1 MCVFLFFNCLFYFF
15 VITNTNL
22 LSEKKQDFQNLVLE
36 CEMMLHPI
44 SQPVCLSPVKSGT
57 LESTLLQYN

>member
-1 MCVFLFFNCLFYFF
+1 MCLFINCLFYFF

-36 CEMMLHPI
+36 CEMKLHLI
-44 SQPVCLSPVKSGT
+44 SQPVYLSPVKKWYVGVKVV
-57 LESTLLQYN
+57 